1 MQHNASVE
9 TGQNNHDH
17 GSPIG
22 NEGLFLSHSVLGTF
36 VFCLGLWWWIQ
47 SVRRRLS
54 ASRRPLGK
62 YAADVSYNSPCC
74 PNQIGEGLAK
84 MSMCIIGMG
93 VEAATVGMGRN
104 HEYAHFPFYAAMLIA
119 SLVDILQSTILFLPD
134 GSDYM
139 CHVLPFVF
147 QAYCLRA
154 QAYDQPHVTATCRL
168 ISSYLGVLV
177 AASMM
182 AEMCVRSHFLF
193 TWIKCFMVMLTG
205 WWTWQMGIMLNPP
218 KGQPWDENSHDNVMY
233 VAIVN
238 AWQMFGVA
246 VIQLI
251 ILLIIAKFHGVSA
264 DWNVQQQGNIGD
276 RDNIQYTKLLND
288 ENSDE

>member
-1 MQHNASVE
+1 MQHNASVA
-9 TGQNNHDH
+9 TDQHNHNH
-17 GSPIG
+17 GLPIG

-47 SVRRRLS
+47 SVRRRFS

-62 YAADVSYNSPCC
+62 YFADVSYNSACC

-93 VEAATVGMGRN
+93 VEAATVSIGRH
-104 HEYAHFPFYAAMLIA
+104 HEYAHYPFYAAMLIA
-119 SLVDILQSTILFLPD
+119 SLVDILQSTVLFLPD

-168 ISSYLGVLV
+168 VSSYLGVLV
-177 AASMM
+177 ASSMM
-182 AEMCVRSHFLF
+182 AEMCIRSHFLF
-193 TWIKCFMVMLTG
+193 TWIKCFMVMLSG
-205 WWTWQMGIMLNPP
+205 WWTWQIGIMLNPP
-218 KGQPWDENSHDNVMY
+218 GGQPWEENSHDNVMY
-233 VAIVN
+233 VAIIN

-246 VIQLI
+246 VVQLI
-251 ILLIIAKFHGVSA
+251 TLLIIAKFQGVPA
-264 DWNVQQQGNIGD
+264 DWNIQLQNNMSD